1 MTPLNLV
8 PCMVP
13 PLASTKKLIMKSAL
27 AGAFV
32 SPSLLRL
39 PLAYVAS
46 LLPPRPFDPACGEA
60 PSFYRMTM
68 VVCHKHSIQGRC
80 NNHTGHELRVSA

>member
-27 AGAFV
+27 AGAFM
-32 SPSLLRL
+32 SPLLRL

-46 LLPPRPFDPACGEA
+46 LLPPRPFAPACGGRKEGGRHNNSGYFSLLCSILEA
-60 PSFYRMTM
+60 FAPR
-68 VVCHKHSIQGRC
+68 RDR
-80 NNHTGHELRVSA
+80 E

>member
-1 MTPLNLV
+1 MALFTIQTDQLPVITVSRKYVLVTRTLTVTPLNLV

-27 AGAFV
+27 AGAFR
-32 SPSLLRL
+32 SPLLRL

-46 LLPPRPFDPACGEA
+46 LLPPRPFAPA
-60 PSFYRMTM
+60 
-68 VVCHKHSIQGRC
+68 
-80 NNHTGHELRVSA
+80 

>member
-1 MTPLNLV
+1 MLTVTPLNLV

-27 AGAFV
+27 AGAFR
-32 SPSLLRL
+32 SPLLRL

-46 LLPPRPFDPACGEA
+46 LLTPPPRPFAPACEGA
-60 PSFYRMTM
+60 QVSLCNSGYL
-68 VVCHKHSIQGRC
+68 SIRIRGF
-80 NNHTGHELRVSA
+80 HL